1 MEIDLSEFEIC
12 YFIMLSPK
20 LLNSFEKSSGLLE
33 IYLEHFQMCLSL
45 KFQLFFPLLHAAVF
59 AVEYIKMHFPLLSIY
74 YYYYH
79 ICLCYTAH

>member
-1 MEIDLSEFEIC
+1 MEIDLSEFEIF

-45 KFQLFFPLLHAAVF
+45 KFQLFFPVLHIIT
-59 AVEYIKMHFPLLSIY
+59 YI
-74 YYYYH
+74 
-79 ICLCYTAH
+79 